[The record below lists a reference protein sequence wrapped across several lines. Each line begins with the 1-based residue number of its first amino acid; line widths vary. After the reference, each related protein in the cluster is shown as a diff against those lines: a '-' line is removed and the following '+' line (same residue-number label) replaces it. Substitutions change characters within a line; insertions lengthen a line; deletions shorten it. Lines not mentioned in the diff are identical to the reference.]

1 MPNTSRFSV
10 PCPGRRDSVRCIGAP
25 VFAFPQVIALA
36 SLAASD
42 IRSSTFPTAFGH
54 ETKQQEISGNR
65 GRPGD
70 RPRHRGDVRPGGRD
84 RLHRRRQRGDR
95 RGGRSKTARD
105 GHQGPF
111 LPLNV
116 SLEADWQRA
125 VKQIED
131 ETGGLDILVNNA
143 GINIR
148 KVIEEI
154 SAEGLD
160 QMYNVNVKGP
170 FLGIKYALPV
180 MKKIGGGSIINM
192 SSVCG
197 LIGHMYTP
205 EAYTTTKGAVSLTRA
220 VASRYGKFN
229 IRCNSINP
237 STADTPLVREMLKD
251 PERKKERLGEVPLG
265 RMASMQDIAE
275 AALYLMLG

>member
-1 MPNTSRFSV
+1 MKLNDKRALITGGAQGIGHAIAETF
-10 PCPGRRDSVRCIGAP
+10 GREGAI
-25 VFAFPQVIALA
+25 VYI
-36 SLAASD
+36 
-42 IRSSTFPTAFGH
+42 
-54 ETKQQEISGNR
+54 
-65 GRPGD
+65 
-70 RPRHRGDVRPGGRD
+70 GDVNEEAGAAAESRLRD
-84 RLHRRRQRGDR
+84 
-95 RGGRSKTARD
+95 
-105 GHQGPF
+105 QGTRATF

-116 SLEADWQRA
+116 SQEADWQR
-125 VKQIED
+125 VVRQIEE

-148 KVIEEI
+148 KVIEEM
-154 SAEGLD
+154 SAEELD
-160 QMYNVNVKGP
+160 RMHDVNVKGP

-205 EAYTTTKGAVSLTRA
+205 EAYTTTKGAVALLTRA

-251 PERKKERLGEVPLG
+251 PERMQERIGEVPLG
-265 RMASMQDIAE
+265 HMASLTDIAE
-275 AALYLMLG
+275 AALYLASQEGSFINGVALPVDGGVTAY

>member
-1 MPNTSRFSV
+1 MKLSSKRSLVTGGAQGIGQAIAETF
-10 PCPGRRDSVRCIGAP
+10 GREGAI
-25 VFAFPQVIALA
+25 VYIADVNEGTG
-36 SLAASD
+36 AA
-42 IRSSTFPTAFGH
+42 A
-54 ETKQQEISGNR
+54 EA
-65 GRPGD
+65 
-70 RPRHRGDVRPGGRD
+70 
-84 RLHRRRQRGDR
+84 RLREAGTRA
-95 RGGRSKTARD
+95 T
-105 GHQGPF
+105 F

-116 SLEADWQRA
+116 QLEADWQRA
-125 VKQIED
+125 VQRIED

-143 GINIR
+143 GINVR
-148 KVIEEI
+148 KVIEDM
-154 SAEGLD
+154 SAEELD

-170 FLGIKYALPV
+170 FLGIKYALPM
-180 MKKIGGGSIINM
+180 MKKSGGGSIINM

-205 EAYTTTKGAVSLTRA
+205 EAYTTTKGAVSLLTKA

-251 PERKKERLGEVPLG
+251 PERRKERLGEVPLG

-275 AALYLMLG
+275 AALYLASDEGSFINGIALPVDGGVTAY

>member
-1 MPNTSRFSV
+1 MSILDLFRLDGQVAVVTGGAS
-10 PCPGRRDSVRCIGAP
+10 GIGAAVADAYREVGAVVEVADLQGREP
-25 VFAFPQVIALA
+25 VDVTDERQVDAFFERVA
-36 SLAASD
+36 
-42 IRSSTFPTAFGH
+42 RRH
-54 ETKQQEISGNR
+54 
-65 GRPGD
+65 GR
-70 RPRHRGDVRPGGRD
+70 
-84 RLHRRRQRGDR
+84 
-95 RGGRSKTARD
+95 
-105 GHQGPF
+105 
-111 LPLNV
+111 
-116 SLEADWQRA
+116 
-125 VKQIED
+125 
-131 ETGGLDILVNNA
+131 LDILVNNA

-154 SAEGLD
+154 SAEELD

-205 EAYTTTKGAVSLTRA
+205 EAYTTTKGAVSLLTRA

-275 AALYLMLG
+275 AALYLASDEGSFINGIALPVDGGVTAY

>member
-1 MPNTSRFSV
+1 MRLSNKRALVTGGAQGIGHAIAETF
-10 PCPGRRDSVRCIGAP
+10 GREGAI
-25 VFAFPQVIALA
+25 VYIADVNEETG
-36 SLAASD
+36 SAAEAKL
-42 IRSSTFPTAFGH
+42 R
-54 ETKQQEISGNR
+54 ETGTKAI
-65 GRPGD
+65 
-70 RPRHRGDVRPGGRD
+70 
-84 RLHRRRQRGDR
+84 
-95 RGGRSKTARD
+95 
-105 GHQGPF
+105 F

-154 SAEGLD
+154 SAEELD

-205 EAYTTTKGAVSLTRA
+205 EAYTTTKGAVSLLTRA

-275 AALYLMLG
+275 AALYLASDEGSFINGIALPVDGGVTAY

>member
-1 MPNTSRFSV
+1 MRLVSKRTLITGGAQGIGHAIAELF
-10 PCPGRRDSVRCIGAP
+10 GREGAI
-25 VFAFPQVIALA
+25 VFI
-36 SLAASD
+36 
-42 IRSSTFPTAFGH
+42 
-54 ETKQQEISGNR
+54 
-65 GRPGD
+65 
-70 RPRHRGDVRPGGRD
+70 GDVNENTGTAAEKKLRD
-84 RLHRRRQRGDR
+84 EGYNAAFVRLD
-95 RGGRSKTARD
+95 
-105 GHQGPF
+105 
-111 LPLNV
+111 V
-116 SLEADWQRA
+116 SEEADWQRVIA
-125 VKQIED
+125 KVES

-148 KVIEEI
+148 KVIEEM
-154 SAEGLD
+154 SAEELD
-160 QMYNVNVKGP
+160 RMYNVNVKGP

-205 EAYTTTKGAVSLTRA
+205 EAYTTTKGAVSLLTRS
-220 VASRYGKFN
+220 VAARYGKFN

-265 RMASMQDIAE
+265 RMASMQDIAA
-275 AALYLMLG
+275 AALYLASEEGAYINGIALPVDGGVTAY